1 MVLPVSLLWLV
12 NTPGLKYKP
21 PSVGN
26 AAATAPKPR
35 SGDAMVG
42 LVENAR
48 LRNCRLS
55 SKNGYALMKLGAKIL
70 PIVY

>member
-1 MVLPVSLLWLV
+1 M
-12 NTPGLKYKP
+12 TYRP

-26 AAATAPKPR
+26 AAATAPSPR

-42 LVENAR
+42 LVEKAW

-55 SKNGYALMKLGAKIL
+55 SKNGDASMKFGANTF